1 MKKRLFLSLLSL
13 LCPIIIWAQSN
24 IIGQVVED
32 RSELP
37 VVGVSVYIQS
47 SGITVITNENGEFS
61 FENVKLPLGEQVL
74 VVEKKDYSTKR
85 YPIII
90 NEDELID
97 LGLLFI
103 EVDLAEEKLRMGT
116 ISLAD
121 DELDAGDDI
130 SFNVSGLLQATQD
143 TYLRAAAFDFS
154 ATFFSPRGLDN
165 ANGKVLINGIEMNEL
180 FAGRPQWGKWGG
192 LNDVQ
197 NNREFSMYSKAND
210 YTFGDIAGTTNLIMR
225 ASQMRAGGRISYAA
239 SDRTYEG
246 RVMGSYNSG
255 ILSGGWSYSVLMSR
269 RFGDEGFREGTPY
282 DANSFFM
289 AVEKRINNKHS
300 LNFTSFYT
308 PNARGIATSIT
319 EEMRDLKG
327 LEYNPNWGFQDGSVR
342 SARVRTVDEPVFML
356 NHYWDISDKIQLNTN
371 ASYQN
376 GKFGT
381 TRINNGGTRLV
392 ELDGQQA
399 FIGGA
404 LNPNPIYYQ
413 NLPSYHLRNPNPT
426 AADFQNAW
434 FTREQFVNGGQFR
447 WDELYRTNINNLET
461 GGNSTYVLQ
470 EDRVDDT
477 QYQFNTILNAEISQS
492 IRFSGSLSYR
502 NLSSS
507 NFAMLADLLGG
518 QRFLDVDF
526 FADENPAV
534 VGALQDLAQSDVRN
548 PNRQVTQGEKFQ
560 YNYIIDAEVFNSF
573 YQLEF
578 NYDKIDLY
586 AAGNFGRTNFQR
598 TGLYENG
605 FFEGEKSFG
614 KGKQLNFTTYGVKGG
629 LVYKFSGRHL
639 FEFNG
644 AHMQNA
650 PTIQNSYSNA
660 RQNNEIVDGLR
671 EITVNSADLSYIYRS
686 PRLKARVTGYYNS
699 FQNETN
705 VGFYFTERITGL
717 DFNNGNS
724 FIQEVMSGIDRQHIG
739 FEFGAEYQ
747 VTPTILL
754 KAAGNVGQ
762 YTFTNNPDLYLTG
775 RDFPG
780 QQIRFGEGQT
790 AMKNLRVPAG
800 PQQAFQ
806 LGFEYRDPAFWN
818 IGLTANYFD
827 DNFISAS
834 GLVRSE
840 NFTLDQGGQPF
851 PNYDENIAKE
861 ILRQEKFA
869 DYMIFNLTG
878 GKSWRV
884 RGPGNKNYFV
894 GFFAVISNLFD
905 QEFVTG
911 GFEQSRRADFQNR
924 TEDLTRPNGPM
935 FGNRYFYGFGRTYYA
950 NFYIRF

>member
-1 MKKRLFLSLLSL
+1 MKKSLFLTLFSMLF
-13 LCPIIIWAQSN
+13 PAIIWAQTN
-24 IIGQVVED
+24 IVGQVVED
-32 RSELP
+32 RSEQP
-37 VVGVSVYIQS
+37 VAGVSVYIQS
-47 SGITVITNENGEFS
+47 TGVTVTTSENGEFS
-61 FENVKLPLGEQVL
+61 FENVQIPLGEQVL
-74 VVEKKDYSTKR
+74 VVEKQKYATKR
-85 YPIII
+85 YPIVV
-90 NEDELID
+90 NEGELID
-97 LGLLFI
+97 LGQLFI
-103 EVDLAEEKLRMGT
+103 ELDLAEEKLRMGT

-165 ANGKVLINGIEMNEL
+165 ANGKVLINGLEMNEL

-197 NNREFSMYSKAND
+197 NNREFSMFSKAND
-210 YTFGDIAGTTNLIMR
+210 YTFGNIAGTTNLIMR
-225 ASQMRAGGRISYAA
+225 ASQMRAGGRISYAS

-255 ILSGGWSYSVLMSR
+255 ILNGGWSYSILMSR

-289 AVEKRINNKHS
+289 SVEKRINDKHS

-319 EEMRDLKG
+319 QEMRDLKG
-327 LEYNPNWGFQDGSVR
+327 LEYNPNWGFQDGRVR
-342 SARVRTVDEPVFML
+342 SARVRTVDEPIFML

-392 ELDGQQA
+392 EIDGQQT

-413 NLPSYHLRNPNPT
+413 NLPSYHLRNLNPT

-447 WDELYRTNINNLET
+447 WDDLYRTNINNLEN

-477 QYQFNTILNAEISQS
+477 QFQFNTILNAEIDQN
-492 IRFSGSLSYR
+492 IRFNGSLSYR
-502 NLSSS
+502 NLSSN
-507 NFAMLADLLGG
+507 NFAMLADLMGG

-548 PNRQVTQGEKFQ
+548 PNRQVTEGEKFQ
-560 YNYIIDAEVFNSF
+560 YNYVIDAEVFNSF
-573 YQLEF
+573 YQFQF
-578 NYDKIDLY
+578 NYDKVDFY
-586 AAGNFGRTNFQR
+586 VAGNFGKTNYQR
-598 TGLYENG
+598 NGLYENG
-605 FFEGEKSFG
+605 FFPGSKSFG
-614 KGKQLNFTTYGVKGG
+614 KGELLDFTTYGLKGG
-629 LVYKFSGRHL
+629 LIYKLSGRHL

-650 PTIQNSYSNA
+650 PTIRNSFSNA
-660 RQNNEIVDGLR
+660 RQNNEIVDGLK
-671 EITVNSADLSYIYRS
+671 EITVNSADLSYIFRS
-686 PRLKARVTGYYNS
+686 PKLKARVTGYYNS
-699 FQNETN
+699 FQDETN
-705 VGFYFTERITGL
+705 VGFYFTESITGL

-724 FIQEVMSGIDRQHIG
+724 FIQEVISGRDRQHIG
-739 FEFGAEYQ
+739 VEFGAEYQ
-747 VTPTILL
+747 ITPTILL
-754 KAAGNVGQ
+754 KAAGNMGQ

-790 AMKNLRVPAG
+790 AMKDLRVSAG
-800 PQQAFQ
+800 PQQAYQ

-827 DNFISAS
+827 DNFINPS
-834 GLVRSE
+834 GIVRSE

-851 PNYDENIAKE
+851 PNYDENIARE

-869 DYMIFNLTG
+869 DYMVFNLIG

-884 RGPGNKNYFV
+884 KGPGDKNYFV

-924 TEDLTRPNGPM
+924 TEDLTRPNGPL
-935 FGNRYFYGFGRTYYA
+935 FGNRHFYGFGRTYYA